1 MTKPRLPPE
10 VLAQRCASGMLEADA
25 AVAFVGMKL
34 EHIAPG
40 AAAMSLTLRPE
51 MMNSHGTCHG
61 GFIFALADSTFA
73 YACNSHNDVAV
84 AQSCTITYI
93 NPAQAGDHL
102 TAIAREVARR
112 GRSGVYDIE
121 VTDQTGQQIAL
132 FRGHSRT
139 IKGKHIADPV

>member
-1 MTKPRLPPE
+1 MTKPQMSPE
-10 VLAQRCASGMLEADA
+10 VMAQRCAEGMLATDEA
-25 AVAFVGMKL
+25 VRSVGMKL
-34 EHIAPG
+34 EQIAPG
-40 AAAMSLTLRPE
+40 AAVMSLELRPE

-93 NPAQAGDHL
+93 NPAKAGDRL
-102 TAIAREVARR
+102 RAVAREVSRR

-121 VTDQTGQQIAL
+121 VTDQKGQQIAL

-139 IKGKHIADPV
+139 VKGKHIATE